1 MRVTGGAYN
10 GRKLIV
16 PPGVIRP
23 AMDRMRESLF
33 ALLGG
38 MVGCS
43 FLDLYCG
50 SGSVGI
56 EAASRGAE
64 PIVFVEKDRGKRAV
78 LQRNLSFVQEQTE
91 VYIVPVEHF
100 LRRVTRSFD
109 LIFLDPP
116 FRQRGKVE
124 VLRLIAARSVLTCGG
139 TLVIHL
145 SKEEEKG
152 FPEVLGATL
161 QIAPPEY
168 NDMGVNAAA
177 AGASSGRSTG
187 GQLQLSDSRR
197 YGGSLLLFY
206 SSSEKT

>member
-33 ALLGG
+33 ALFGE
-38 MVGCS
+38 MEGCS

-56 EAASRGAE
+56 EAASRGAD
-64 PIVFVEKDRGKRAV
+64 PIVFVEKDRGKRTV
-78 LQRNLSFVQEQTE
+78 LMRNLSFVEEQTE

-100 LRRVTRSFD
+100 LRRVKRSFD
-109 LIFLDPP
+109 RIFLDPP

-124 VLRLIAARSVLTCGG
+124 VLQLIAARRILARGG
-139 TLVIHL
+139 FLAIHL

-152 FPEVLGATL
+152 FPEVIGV
-161 QIAPPEY
+161 PP
-168 NDMGVNAAA
+168 G
-177 AGASSGRSTG
+177 AGAQLAGR
-187 GQLQLSDSRR
+187 LELSDRR
-197 YGGSLLLFY
+197 LYGGSLLLFFRP
-206 SSSEKT
+206 SEASRNGEH

>member
-1 MRVTGGAYN
+1 MRITGGHYK

-33 ALLGG
+33 AVLGDIRG
-38 MVGCS
+38 RS

-64 PIVFVEKDRGKRAV
+64 PVVFVEKDRGKRAA
-78 LQRNLSFVQEQTE
+78 LERNLGFVLEQTE
-91 VYIVPVEHF
+91 LHLLPVERY
-100 LRRVTRSFD
+100 LRRVKSRFD
-109 LIFLDPP
+109 SVFLDPP
-116 FRQRGKVE
+116 FRQRGKLE
-124 VLRLIAARSVLTCGG
+124 VLQLIAARRILAEGG
-139 TLVIHL
+139 TLIIHL

-152 FPEVLGATL
+152 FPQAIGAGDATAL
-161 QIAPPEY
+161 PTATAGMTTRTDADVRE
-168 NDMGVNAAA
+168 N
-177 AGASSGRSTG
+177 AGAAPRSEAGQLRLSGRR
-187 GQLQLSDSRR
+187 L

-206 SSSEKT
+206 R

>member
-1 MRVTGGAYN
+1 MRITGGEYN

-38 MVGCS
+38 IRGRS

-64 PIVFVEKDRGKRAV
+64 PIVFVEKDRGKRTV

-100 LRRVTRSFD
+100 LRRVKRSFD

-124 VLRLIAARSVLTCGG
+124 VLQLIAARRILTQGG
-139 TLVIHL
+139 ILAIHL

-152 FPEVLGATL
+152 FPEVLGLGT
-161 QIAPPEY
+161 
-168 NDMGVNAAA
+168 AA
-177 AGASSGRSTG
+177 
-187 GQLQLSDSRR
+187 GQLQLSDRR
-197 YGGSLLLFY
+197 LYGGSLLLFY
-206 SSSEKT
+206 RLSEASGNGKIRLK

>member
-1 MRVTGGAYN
+1 MRITGGVYN
-10 GRKLIV
+10 GRKLII

-33 ALLGG
+33 ALLGEIR
-38 MVGCS
+38 GCS

-64 PIVFVEKDRGKRAV
+64 PIVFVEKDRGKRPV

-91 VYIVPVEHF
+91 VYVVPVEHF
-100 LRRVTRSFD
+100 LRRVKRSFD

-124 VLRLIAARSVLTCGG
+124 VLQLIATRRILAHGG

-152 FPEVLGATL
+152 FPEVPGVRL
-161 QIAPPEY
+161 QKAPPEHT
-168 NDMGVNAAA
+168 A
-177 AGASSGRSTG
+177 AGDSATAADAPSGAGGSAG
-187 GQLQLSDSRR
+187 GQLQLSDRR
-197 YGGSLLLFY
+197 LYGGSLLLFY
-206 SSSEKT
+206 RP